1 MVRTSTNCLG
11 LPTKVLFLKHV
22 GHASQKTNPSLSL
35 CFNRKEVKDHGEG
48 GMFIGQSPS
57 GNVVVVDDVL
67 SAGTAAKESID
78 LILENDATPSGI
90 LVGLIDRKKVHQLN
104 LQALS

>member
-1 MVRTSTNCLG
+1 
-11 LPTKVLFLKHV
+11 
-22 GHASQKTNPSLSL
+22 
-35 CFNRKEVKDHGEG
+35 
-48 GMFIGQSPS
+48 MFIGQSPS

-90 LVGLIDRKKVHQLN
+90 LVGLNRQEKGTSAQSASFELEQTYNLKVLSVICLDDLIRFLKQSDQAEFIDSMESYRDEWG
-104 LQALS
+104 A